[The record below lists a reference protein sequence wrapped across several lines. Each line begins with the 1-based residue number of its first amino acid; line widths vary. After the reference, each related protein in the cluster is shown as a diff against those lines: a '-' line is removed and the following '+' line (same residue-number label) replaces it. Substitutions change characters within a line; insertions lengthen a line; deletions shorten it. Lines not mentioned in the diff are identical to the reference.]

1 MGDEVR
7 HLGTI
12 EGREIP
18 GTDAPVPPVAR
29 DAPVAPVARD
39 APVPPVARDA
49 PVPPVAR
56 DAPVPPVARGAT
68 VVPPVASYPPPAGPP
83 VAVARHDLVRHDG
96 PPPGRAA
103 QARAE
108 VAEAFHD
115 IRDAHRRGPKAN
127 SRPLPRWVERL
138 AWVLDDAIAIPATG
152 GRRVGI
158 DGFITIVPGVGD
170 AVGVAL
176 SMVVVT
182 AGVLAGASWP
192 TIVRML
198 LNVAFEGVVGL
209 IPFAGVV
216 FDMAYKANDRN
227 VRLIEADLADRRA
240 TRRSSLGVIAALLF
254 TTIAGVV
261 MMFVLSVLGITLMVW
276 FAYRLIHG

>member
-1 MGDEVR
+1 M
-7 HLGTI
+7 
-12 EGREIP
+12 
-18 GTDAPVPPVAR
+18 
-29 DAPVAPVARD
+29 
-39 APVPPVARDA
+39 
-49 PVPPVAR
+49 
-56 DAPVPPVARGAT
+56 
-68 VVPPVASYPPPAGPP
+68 
-83 VAVARHDLVRHDG
+83 
-96 PPPGRAA
+96 
-103 QARAE
+103 
-108 VAEAFHD
+108 AEAFHD

-240 TRRSSLGVIAALLF
+240 TRRSSLGVIAALLL

>member
-1 MGDEVR
+1 M
-7 HLGTI
+7 
-12 EGREIP
+12 P
-18 GTDAPVPPVAR
+18 
-29 DAPVAPVARD
+29 
-39 APVPPVARDA
+39 
-49 PVPPVAR
+49 
-56 DAPVPPVARGAT
+56 
-68 VVPPVASYPPPAGPP
+68 YPPGPPHPAG
-83 VAVARHDLVRHDG
+83 
-96 PPPGRAA
+96 RAS
-103 QARAE
+103 QAKAE
-108 VAEAFHD
+108 VVEALHD
-115 IRDAHRRGPKAN
+115 IRDARRRGPKAN
-127 SRPLPRWVERL
+127 SRPLPHWVERM
-138 AWVLDDAIAIPATG
+138 AWVLDDAIEIPATG

-158 DGFITIVPGVGD
+158 DGFITIVPGIGD

-254 TTIAGVV
+254 TTIAGLV
-261 MMFVLSVLGITLMVW
+261 MMFVLSVLGITVMVW
-276 FAYRLIHG
+276 LTYRISWG